1 MQVSKPTIFFHPHFS
16 ASSTEARYFRCV
28 DTLNGLPAHPLLVHI
43 PVVFVPLTALMAIVV
58 VLWPAAQR
66 RLGILVPL
74 FALATLIAIP
84 ITTSAGEAL
93 QQQLGNPPF
102 IEHHAEL
109 GEQMIYWSGPL
120 FGLTVL
126 WWALHNERIVAA
138 VQTRVPSMTG
148 PTRRVVDIVL
158 AVAILAVAIASIVMV
173 YRIGDSGAQAVW
185 G

>member
-1 MQVSKPTIFFHPHFS
+1 
-16 ASSTEARYFRCV
+16 
-28 DTLNGLPAHPLLVHI
+28 LPAHPLLVHLV
-43 PVVFVPLTALMAIVV
+43 VVFVPLTAIMAIAV

-84 ITTSAGEAL
+84 LTTSAGEAL
-93 QQQLGNPPF
+93 EEQLGNPPS
-102 IEHHAEL
+102 IEHHADL

-126 WWALHNERIVAA
+126 WWALHDERVSTAIGS
-138 VQTRVPSMTG
+138 RLPSLTG
-148 PTRRVVDIVL
+148 GTRRVVDIVL
-158 AVAILAVAIASIVMV
+158 GVAILAVAIGSVVTV
-173 YRIGDSGAQAVW
+173 YLIGDSGAQSVW

>member
-1 MQVSKPTIFFHPHFS
+1 M
-16 ASSTEARYFRCV
+16 
-28 DTLNGLPAHPLLVHI
+28 DTFNGLPAHPLLVHLV
-43 PVVFVPLTALMAIVV
+43 VVFVPLTAVLAIVA

-74 FALATLIAIP
+74 FALATLIAVP

-93 QQQLGNPPF
+93 QEKMGDPPS
-102 IEHHAEL
+102 IEHHADL

-126 WWALHNERIVAA
+126 WWALHHERISSAIH
-138 VQTRVPSMTG
+138 TRLPSLTG
-148 PTRRVVDIVL
+148 RTRRVVDIVL
-158 AVAILAVAIASIVMV
+158 GVAIVAVAIGSIVTV
-173 YRIGDSGAQAVW
+173 YLIGDSGAQSVW